1 MVVSPKQR
9 LIETQIF
16 GFLFNVEVD
25 ADDDDDESCWASFIT
40 SLLSTELKAKMKNK
54 IVVAAMMR
62 QRLQPVHRGNNNIVP
77 SKSQKIT
84 KAVLTLFAQLP
95 FEHVSCGEFDFTKQ
109 SLQLFLIALQKFCML

>member
-16 GFLFNVEVD
+16 GFPFNVEVD
-25 ADDDDDESCWASFIT
+25 DDADDDESCWASFIT